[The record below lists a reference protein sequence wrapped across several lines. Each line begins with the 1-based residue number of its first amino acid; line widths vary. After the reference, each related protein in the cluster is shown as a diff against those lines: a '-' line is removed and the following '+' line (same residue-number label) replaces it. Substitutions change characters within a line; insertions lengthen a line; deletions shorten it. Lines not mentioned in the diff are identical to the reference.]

1 MSKAEQS
8 YEEKIQSLKR
18 SMEDYQKEFKE
29 IIFESKKSNKYDY
42 DQSQLKISQ
51 GVNLFAN
58 DVKNI

>member
-51 GVNLFAN
+51 GVNLFTN